1 MFIKSI
7 TKSTQIIDGQV
18 QVHMPW
24 KDKGLPKESNYDIA
38 YKRMISAEKTFRRK
52 DCLAVK
58 QDEVQ
63 KLLEQGFV
71 REVPPEQ
78 INHETPEWYLPLQ
91 AVFTLERTTKV
102 RLVFDASA
110 QGRDGKPLNDN
121 LKKGPN
127 YINSLPDVLIAWRV
141 KNCMA
146 SEEQV
151 HGK

>member
-78 INHETPEWYLPLQ
+78 INMKLPSGTFPYKQFSL
-91 AVFTLERTTKV
+91 
-102 RLVFDASA
+102 
-110 QGRDGKPLNDN
+110 
-121 LKKGPN
+121 LK
-127 YINSLPDVLIAWRV
+127 
-141 KNCMA
+141 
-146 SEEQV
+146 EQPKS
-151 HGK
+151 G